1 MTARQS
7 NLLGALAVAVGDRLQ
22 AAVVT
27 EGERGGQ
34 APAALAVLAQQSGL
48 GIEGLRHQL
57 GLSQPATV
65 RLVDALVA
73 DGLAT
78 RRPGRDRRSVEV
90 RLTRTGRARAEAV
103 LSARRAVLDDALAGL
118 TAAERGRL
126 EKLLEKVLCG
136 FTGDR
141 VEAELI
147 CRLCDLGACPL
158 TACPVEQAVDVAG
171 ADDLALE

>member
-22 AAVVT
+22 AAVVA

-73 DGLAT
+73 DGLAV
-78 RRPGRDRRSVEV
+78 RRPGHDRRSVEV
-90 RLTRTGRARAEAV
+90 RLTRGGRARAEAV
-103 LSARRAVLDDALAGL
+103 LSARRAVLDDALATL
-118 TAAERGRL
+118 TAPERARL
-126 EKLLEKVLCG
+126 ERLLEKVLAG
-136 FTGDR
+136 FTDDR
-141 VEAELI
+141 LEAELL

-158 TACPVEQAVDVAG
+158 VTCPVEQSVEAAE
-171 ADDLALE
+171 AALEA

>member
-7 NLLGALAVAVGDRLQ
+7 NLLGALAIAVSDRLR
-22 AAVVT
+22 AAVEA

-34 APAALAVLAQQSGL
+34 APAALAVLAQQASL

-73 DGLAT
+73 DGLAV

-90 RLTRTGRARAEAV
+90 RLTRAGRARAEAV
-103 LSARRAVLDDALAGL
+103 LSVRRAVLDDALAPL
-118 TAAERGRL
+118 TVAERARL
-126 EKLLEKVLCG
+126 ERLMETVLAG
-136 FTGDR
+136 FTADR
-141 VEAELI
+141 VEAVV
-147 CRLCDLGACPL
+147 RRR
-158 TACPVEQAVDVAG
+158 T
-171 ADDLALE
+171 